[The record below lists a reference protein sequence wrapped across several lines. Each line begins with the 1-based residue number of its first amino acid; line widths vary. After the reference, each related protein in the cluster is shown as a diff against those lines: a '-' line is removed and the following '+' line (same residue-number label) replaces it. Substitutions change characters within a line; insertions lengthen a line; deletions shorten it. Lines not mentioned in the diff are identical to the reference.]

1 MPIHG
6 DDSLTTD
13 KACAAEHCIMA
24 TSAGPFHGDFMKTLI
39 AIDGSNASLQ
49 AVRWVMSQAAAGL
62 VSDLVLVNVQAPASL
77 YEVVTAHDAKVIEQ
91 VRSNAGA
98 DLMREAEALLMV
110 AGHDFESEVAG
121 GVPEHLIVE
130 LAENYGCDHIVI
142 GSRGRGDSALAG
154 LGAVARAV
162 LAHSSVPVT
171 VVRAA
176 ETAADDKPGS
186 DSPEP
191 AED

>member
-1 MPIHG
+1 MPTHG
-6 DDSLTTD
+6 DDRLTTD
-13 KACAAEHCIMA
+13 KACAAEHGIMG
-24 TSAGPFHGDFMKTLI
+24 TSAGPFLGEFMKTLI

-49 AVRWVMSQAAAGL
+49 AVRWVMGQAAAGL
-62 VSDLVLVNVQAPASL
+62 ASDLVLVNVQAPASL

-98 DLMREAEALLMV
+98 DLLREAEALLV
-110 AGHDFESEVAG
+110 AAGHDFESEVAG

-162 LAHSSVPVT
+162 LAHASVPVT

-176 ETAADDKPGS
+176 EAEAEHESGS
-186 DSPEP
+186 DAPES